1 MPAWQTSVASISSAR
16 IISTG
21 ELYDDAAFHKLARTF
36 AACLSRAP
44 YTFSYRCGWLSQG
57 SLLIARRSRPGLTA
71 MEKLQN
77 VIAMRRETTDD
88 NDRCTHH
95 ERTASRFLASA
106 SCRPVRI
113 SYAALVSNTAAGWM
127 AEGSGAFKKQRTR
140 HSIRLYVVERHQC
153 AGAAQWQHRRHGR
166 RRRR

>member
-57 SLLIARRSRPGLTA
+57 SLLIAHLNAPAHPVGEPALEQLPIWKQCCNEHDRVPQSVSVIRKEENALRVDTA
-71 MEKLQN
+71 GSQTSIDKYKFSPVPSTRTWVCYIVPNGVVTNDNIRCILHPQQSG
-77 VIAMRRETTDD
+77 TT
-88 NDRCTHH
+88 
-95 ERTASRFLASA
+95 
-106 SCRPVRI
+106 
-113 SYAALVSNTAAGWM
+113 
-127 AEGSGAFKKQRTR
+127 
-140 HSIRLYVVERHQC
+140 
-153 AGAAQWQHRRHGR
+153 
-166 RRRR
+166 